1 MPVIPVTRADETA
14 DRTVRL
20 DARDRIAGLLQGLPQ
35 YFGTPGAAE
44 SRFDL
49 ARACKLVVKRRE
61 AIHQIVLPSPVIVAV
76 LDGTKT
82 VHLGGRAEPFTRG
95 DFLILP
101 HSLKTDMVN
110 EPCPER
116 TIFRTAVV
124 EILPRTLR
132 SFQKLYPE
140 IVRQSLNRDRSQ
152 GGAAVDP
159 ASFRLNVSETLAESL
174 VHTMKGLVRGES
186 SGPIAEH
193 RLFELILAVVEAG
206 KGGFLFTLT
215 GEDVLADAARLIALD
230 PSQRWS
236 AEELAARLG
245 LSVST
250 LSRRLRDKGQSLRVL
265 LDDARMGQ
273 AMRLLRDGGESIAEV
288 ARACGYESHSRFSAR
303 FRERYRLSPSEMRRQ
318 AP

>member
-1 MPVIPVTRADETA
+1 MRAQENWA
-14 DRTVRL
+14 AEKAVRL
-20 DARDRIAGLLQGLPQ
+20 DARDRIAGLLQGLPL

-44 SRFDL
+44 SRIEL
-49 ARACKLVVKRRE
+49 ARACKLVVKHRE
-61 AIHQIVLPSPVIVAV
+61 AIHQIVLPSPVIVAM

-82 VHLGGRAEPFTRG
+82 VHLCGRAESFTRG

-110 EPCPER
+110 EPCPKR
-116 TIFRTAVV
+116 AIFRTAVV

-132 SFQKLYPE
+132 AFQKRYPE
-140 IVRQSLNRDRSQ
+140 IVRQSLERDRARDR
-152 GGAAVDP
+152 GAADP
-159 ASFRLNVSETLAESL
+159 ASFRLAVSETLAESL

-186 SGPIAEH
+186 SGPIVEH
-193 RLFELILAVVEAG
+193 RLFELILALVEAG
-206 KGGFLFTLT
+206 KGGYLFTLT
-215 GEDVLADAARLIALD
+215 GEDVLDDAARLIALD
-230 PSQRWS
+230 PSRRWS

-250 LSRRLRDKGQSLRVL
+250 LSRRLRERGRSLRAL

-273 AMRLLRDGGESIAEV
+273 ALRLLRDGAGSIAEV

>member
-1 MPVIPVTRADETA
+1 MPLTHADGAAEKA
-14 DRTVRL
+14 VRL
-20 DARDRIAGLLQGLPQ
+20 DVRDRIAALLQGLPL

-44 SRFDL
+44 SRIEL
-49 ARACKLVVKRRE
+49 ARACKLVVKHRE

-116 TIFRTAVV
+116 AIFRTAVV

-140 IVRQSLNRDRSQ
+140 IVRKSLESDVSRD
-152 GGAAVDP
+152 GGAADP
-159 ASFRLNVSETLAESL
+159 SRFRLTVGETLGESL
-174 VHTMKGLVRGES
+174 VHTMKGLIRGES

-193 RLFELILAVVEAG
+193 RLYELILALVEAG
-206 KGGFLFTLT
+206 KGGYLFTLT
-215 GEDVLADAARLIALD
+215 GEDVLADATRLIALD
-230 PSQRWS
+230 PSQRWG

-250 LSRRLRDKGQSLRVL
+250 LSRRLRNKGCSLRAL

-273 AMRLLRDGGESIAEV
+273 ALRLLQDGAGSIAEV

-303 FRERYRLSPSEMRRQ
+303 FRERYSVSPSELRRQ